1 MNRSCGIKVVKYSRP
16 RAVRWMVNY
25 TVWQFIF
32 LSARWCLETSSER
45 DSYCW
50 LAKHVIAK
58 VFLILLLSCACRK
71 HIDITRVIRT
81 IEEGICSLE
90 RMFLG
95 MFALL
100 GPITR
105 ERTWLRHSDPDTYAA
120 HFQLSTWTIRA
131 SQTAD
136 FYYRRINKRCSSS
149 ILRSSINALL
159 TIVLSPLNIFSPG
172 NKRREE

>member
-16 RAVRWMVNY
+16 RVVRWMVNY

-58 VFLILLLSCACRK
+58 VFLILLLSCAYRK

-81 IEEGICSLE
+81 LEEGIC
-90 RMFLG
+90 
-95 MFALL
+95 MFARKNV
-100 GPITR
+100 PR
-105 ERTWLRHSDPDTYAA
+105 YVSAFRTDYPRAHLTPSFGSRH
-120 HFQLSTWTIRA
+120 
-131 SQTAD
+131 
-136 FYYRRINKRCSSS
+136 
-149 ILRSSINALL
+149 LRSAFSASYMDHPRFKRLIFIIDESINA
-159 TIVLSPLNIFSPG
+159 VPPQS
-172 NKRREE
+172 